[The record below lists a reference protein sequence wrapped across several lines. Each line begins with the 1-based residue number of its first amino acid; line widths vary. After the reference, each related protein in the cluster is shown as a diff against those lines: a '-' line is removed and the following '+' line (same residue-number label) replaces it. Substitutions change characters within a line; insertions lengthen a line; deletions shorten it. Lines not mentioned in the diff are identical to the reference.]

1 MKNNNECDFSKQIYE
16 EPPFCLPCKNLL
28 EFIKYFLEAYY
39 NQDLEQLD
47 FLIDSELS
55 KYTEKYKQ
63 YKQYK
68 TDEMFR
74 FTIKMFYR
82 DDLKRPYQQKEWLD
96 FDKSNLNILLEDSFF
111 DDYCRGVIRETPN
124 RSFSDRDFII
134 SALDRLNYP
143 YIEFYT
149 YYKVLSKAASLLDY
163 NRTHILW
170 YYLCYEDLINQIIEG
185 KFYSIISDIYSKYG
199 WEWFSRNKYGDE
211 PPFDALLYKWGYYA
225 ILAAKKKL
233 LKDSIELKAD
243 LIDLYTEFCM
253 KCVQSEESSTKNEL
267 IEFFKSE
274 IKNFDNDQFYDMDK
288 KLQISEHKFESLKQD
303 YKTLENSY
311 RKTLENIKLFQ
322 SINEL
327 DNHDKEIRI
336 LKHIYSCLPESF
348 NDKSPIKGFE
358 NIWDQI
364 SEETRLDIYQSI
376 NLFDL
381 MHDTEFSI
389 LALLRSI
396 ERELELNFF
405 MPFRKS
411 AKFKTI
417 SDFSC
422 TIKKVEKTHIALL
435 KPVTL
440 GTVPFIGRLLR
451 KKCYVESSKV
461 LQAFS
466 EFLGEKQD
474 VFIKICSDMD
484 KYKVGKD
491 SISIINIR
499 NGIAHGDPEIT
510 ENCDESCYKEVIRL
524 VYEPPIKILFSII
537 INSMRV

>member
-1 MKNNNECDFSKQIYE
+1 MQDGELTIGGIPIRKRA
-16 EPPFCLPCKNLL
+16 PFCLPCNNLL
-28 EFIKYFLEAYY
+28 EFIEYFLDAYH
-39 NQDLEQLD
+39 NKDLEQLD
-47 FLIDSELS
+47 FLIDSGLS
-55 KYTEKYKQ
+55 KYSSNQQKQ
-63 YKQYK
+63 YA
-68 TDEMFR
+68 TD
-74 FTIKMFYR
+74 KMFEFTLDMYFR
-82 DDLKRPYQQKEWLD
+82 DDLSRDYQQKKWLD
-96 FDKSNLNILLEDSFF
+96 FDKSKLNTLLKDAFF
-111 DDYCRGVIRETPN
+111 DDYCTGVIQRTTN
-124 RSFSDRDFII
+124 RDDLIKVI
-134 SALDRLNYP
+134 EEYDYH

-149 YYKVLSKAASLLDY
+149 FYKVLSEAAVLLEY

-267 IEFFKSE
+267 IDFFKNE
-274 IKNFDNDQFYDMDK
+274 IKNFDNDRFYDMDK

-303 YKTLENSY
+303 YRTLENSY
-311 RKTLENIKLFQ
+311 RKTLENIKLLQ

-348 NDKSPIKGFE
+348 NNKNPIKGFE
-358 NIWDQI
+358 NIWERM
-364 SEETRLDIYQSI
+364 SEETCLDIYQSI

-411 AKFKTI
+411 DKFKTI

-422 TIKKVEKTHIALL
+422 TTKKVEKTHIALQ

-461 LQAFS
+461 LQTFS

-474 VFIKICSDMD
+474 IFIKICSDMD

-499 NGIAHGDPEIT
+499 NGIAHGDPEIA
-510 ENCDESCYKEVIRL
+510 ENYDGK
-524 VYEPPIKILFSII
+524 
-537 INSMRV
+537 